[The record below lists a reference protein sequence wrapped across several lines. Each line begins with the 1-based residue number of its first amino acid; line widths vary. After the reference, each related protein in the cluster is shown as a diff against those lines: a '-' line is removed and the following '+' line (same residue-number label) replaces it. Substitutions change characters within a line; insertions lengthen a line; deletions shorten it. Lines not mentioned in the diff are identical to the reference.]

1 MTQLVLFINELG
13 GENEET
19 WNKFSN
25 LIAYDSILN
34 DFDAK
39 TYTYPT
45 RLVSNRKLLQ
55 SNSHTTD
62 KLKLPIIR
70 EIAQSLKSEI
80 DQRYK
85 NYNKIYII
93 AEGTGSLIAKKYLID
108 ELSIISDDEL
118 KVEKLLTY
126 KIPSEDP
133 SWARLSK
140 TYNHNEMKELN
151 RSYST
156 TKILQSA

>member
-13 GENEET
+13 GEYEDI

-45 RLVSNRKLLQ
+45 KIVRNRKLLQ
-55 SNSHTTD
+55 NNNYTTD

-70 EIAQSLKSEI
+70 EIAQSLKNEI

-85 NYNKIYII
+85 NYDRIYLIT
-93 AEGTGSLIAKKYLID
+93 EGTGTLIAKKYLID
-108 ELSIISDDEL
+108 ELSNNNNKL

-126 KIPSEDP
+126 KIPQEDP

-140 TYNHNEMKELN
+140 TYNHNDMKQLN
-151 RSYST
+151 KSYST
-156 TKILQSA
+156 TKMLQSA